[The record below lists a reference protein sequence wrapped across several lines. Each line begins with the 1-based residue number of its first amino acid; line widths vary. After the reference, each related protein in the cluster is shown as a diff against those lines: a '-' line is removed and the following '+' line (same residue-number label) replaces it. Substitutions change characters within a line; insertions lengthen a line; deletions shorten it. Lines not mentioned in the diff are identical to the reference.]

1 MTEHLQSS
9 SYTCSEIQKTQFI
22 DFKNEICNTFMWFET
37 ASTFLSAINIYT
49 EINIQGR
56 KEGSLG
62 VVLVITG

>member
-1 MTEHLQSS
+1 
-9 SYTCSEIQKTQFI
+9 
-22 DFKNEICNTFMWFET
+22 MWFET

-49 EINIQGR
+49 EINIQVR